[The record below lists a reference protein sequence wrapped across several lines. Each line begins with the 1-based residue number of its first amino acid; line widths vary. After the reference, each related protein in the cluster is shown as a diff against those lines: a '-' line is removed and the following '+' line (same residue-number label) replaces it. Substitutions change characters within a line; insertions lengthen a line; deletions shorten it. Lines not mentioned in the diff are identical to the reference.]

1 MASERNAREI
11 VLSCVEAL
19 NRDDYRV
26 ARQYLSDDLSFD
38 GVLGCRRGADAYLL
52 EMKRIRPRYD
62 VRKAFSEGD
71 DVCLLYDLAISGTT
85 IFVCGWF
92 RVKLGKIRSL
102 KVVFDPRPLL
112 QAKAA

>member
-19 NRDDYRV
+19 NRDDYKV

-52 EMKRIRPRYD
+52 DIKRMRPRCT
-62 VRKAFSEGD
+62 VKKAFSDGD
-71 DVCLLYDLAISGTT
+71 DVCLLYDLAIAETT

-92 RVKLGKIRSL
+92 QVKLGKIRSL
-102 KVVFDPRPLL
+102 RVIFDPRALL